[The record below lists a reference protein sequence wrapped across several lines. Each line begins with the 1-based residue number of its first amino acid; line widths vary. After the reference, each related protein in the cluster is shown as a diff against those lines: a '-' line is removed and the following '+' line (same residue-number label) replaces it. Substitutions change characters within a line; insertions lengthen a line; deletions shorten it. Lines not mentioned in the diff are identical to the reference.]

1 MIFLSFM
8 LLFSR
13 TAVAQ
18 DTVAIHY
25 DTTRVREEMDS
36 TAAGKGADEEASGH
50 VTEKTDSVI
59 VRSIPDSVRERWRND
74 KDFAYAN
81 DPGYWRRE
89 YRQES
94 PTWSDRLLSSRWL
107 GYSLLFV
114 LGCILLYAIIR
125 IISDNNLRLFYRSP
139 GKKTVAAP
147 QEEPGPLDEDLDGQL
162 LHFLQ
167 IKDHRQAVRYLYLK
181 ALRLLNDRGLIRFQH
196 QQQSRQALTN
206 REYVQQL
213 GTAPQR
219 EPFSNLTGAY
229 EKVWYGG
236 FPLNDTQFGQLHRY
250 FEDFYKTCRP

>member
-1 MIFLSFM
+1 MIFLLSF
-8 LLFSR
+8 LLFQLP
-13 TAVAQ
+13 AAAQ
-18 DTVAIHY
+18 GGDGSTPSGSKDSTVA
-25 DTTRVREEMDS
+25 DP
-36 TAAGKGADEEASGH
+36 
-50 VTEKTDSVI
+50 VI
-59 VRSIPDSVRERWRND
+59 LRSIPDSVRDRWRND
-74 KDFAYAN
+74 EDLAYAN
-81 DPGYWRRE
+81 DPAYWSRK
-89 YRQES
+89 YRQEET
-94 PTWSDRLLSSRWL
+94 PGPVERLVFNRWF

-139 GKKTVAAP
+139 GKKQVAAP

-167 IKDHRQAVRYLYLK
+167 TKDHRQAVRYLYLK

-236 FPLNDTQFGQLHRY
+236 FPLDDTRFEQLHRY